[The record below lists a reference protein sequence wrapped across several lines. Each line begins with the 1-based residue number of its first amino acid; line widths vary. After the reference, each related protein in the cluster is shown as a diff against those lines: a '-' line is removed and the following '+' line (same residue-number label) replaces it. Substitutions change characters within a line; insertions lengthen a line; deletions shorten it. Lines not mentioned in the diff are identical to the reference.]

1 MLFYFYNHLI
11 FIKVQIQHNQ
21 IIDNIKYRMT
31 SFFLDVSSLQNDI
44 FSSENYDEYYSY
56 ELNNYFDYHKN
67 DNYKNM
73 IEINKTFIS
82 TQDEDLRNDFNFDVR
97 ISFFIF
103 YFMFR
108 KIMQK
113 NFFLIA
119 KRQMKKKHKKKQKQN
134 QLY

>member
-1 MLFYFYNHLI
+1 
-11 FIKVQIQHNQ
+11 
-21 IIDNIKYRMT
+21 
-31 SFFLDVSSLQNDI
+31 
-44 FSSENYDEYYSY
+44 
-56 ELNNYFDYHKN
+56 
-67 DNYKNM
+67 M

-103 YFMFR
+103 YCMFR

-119 KRQMKKKHKKKQKQN
+119 KRQMKKKHKKKHKKKQKQN

>member
-1 MLFYFYNHLI
+1 
-11 FIKVQIQHNQ
+11 
-21 IIDNIKYRMT
+21 MT

-56 ELNNYFDYHKN
+56 ELNNYFVYHKN

-119 KRQMKKKHKKKQKQN
+119 KRQMKKKHKKKHKKKQKQN

>member
-1 MLFYFYNHLI
+1 
-11 FIKVQIQHNQ
+11 
-21 IIDNIKYRMT
+21 MT
-31 SFFLDVSSLQNDI
+31 SFFLDVSSLQNYI

-67 DNYKNM
+67 NNYKNM